1 MNKPQLPLRILDTR
15 PLKAGTWPDVH
26 TGLVFQ
32 ATESLREFLE
42 NTMTVLPPMIL
53 AFHQDGDIPVMVV
66 MIDSVGGDEF
76 VTVFPRIVQGLS
88 QQEEF
93 LGAIMMAEGYVTPQA
108 TGIPAMG
115 ETVRMESLIQTL
127 CERDGIFQVRATPF
141 HRDEV
146 PGSPIQDGWTVAED
160 GGVWLGSIQ
169 MKDGPRSA

>member
-76 VTVFPRIVQGLS
+76 VILLENPTGMDFIGNLAERVIKVVNEPMAIKNTCAQVGASIGIALFPRD
-88 QQEEF
+88 
-93 LGAIMMAEGYVTPQA
+93 
-108 TGIPAMG
+108 G
-115 ETVRMESLIQTL
+115 ETPEDLMHCADKAMYEAKRRGRNE
-127 CERDGIFQVRATPF
+127 FQFFASEP
-141 HRDEV
+141 
-146 PGSPIQDGWTVAED
+146 
-160 GGVWLGSIQ
+160 
-169 MKDGPRSA
+169 